1 MVGEPKLDLAK
12 MQAFKQEGVDGN
24 TKGVEFLLKKN
35 KIDAF
40 FGTARIAAAGQ
51 VEVTA
56 EDGTN
61 QILETKNIVIATG
74 SDVTRL
80 PGIDDRRKGGDL
92 LDRRARTRRAC
103 RSVSSSSAQA

>member
-1 MVGEPKLDLAK
+1 MGIGVSAPTLDLK
-12 MQAFKQEGVDGN
+12 TMLSFKQEGVDGN

-40 FGTARIAAAGQ
+40 TGTARIAAPGQ

-56 EDGTN
+56 EDGSN
-61 QILETKNIVIATG
+61 QVLETKNIVIATG

-80 PGIDDRRKGGDL
+80 PGIEIDEKVV
-92 LDRRARTRRAC
+92 
-103 RSVSSSSAQA
+103 VSSTGALDQIGRASCRERV